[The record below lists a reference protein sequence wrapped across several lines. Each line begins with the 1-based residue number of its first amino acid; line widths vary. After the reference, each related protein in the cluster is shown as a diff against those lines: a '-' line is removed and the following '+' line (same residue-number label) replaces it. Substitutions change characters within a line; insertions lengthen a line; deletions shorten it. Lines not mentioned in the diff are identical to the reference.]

1 MNYHFPSLERRKKLK
16 DAQEKILEWMFGKTS
31 AGNTMLK
38 RAMTSTRLFVRSQ
51 DHLTLHKPGAT
62 GLVMSAFD
70 VFTNFGTEIIEEVL
84 NKGSA
89 IIVAGT
95 NEPAAS
101 IINLRKKK
109 KMSQK
114 QLAQKAELS
123 LEQIRDAEDKNTR
136 TSMFVLCKIC
146 LALDIDPKKISWQT
160 FS

>member
-1 MNYHFPSLERRKKLK
+1 
-16 DAQEKILEWMFGKTS
+16 
-31 AGNTMLK
+31 
-38 RAMTSTRLFVRSQ
+38 
-51 DHLTLHKPGAT
+51 
-62 GLVMSAFD
+62 MSAFD

-89 IIVAGT
+89 IIVAEPD
-95 NEPAAS
+95 EPAAS

-123 LEQIRDAEDKNTR
+123 LEQIRDAKDKNTR